1 MYNLEN
7 ANQFRQYWF
16 SNQICK
22 TFEQMFMLGDT
33 VPLHQTTKPCTN
45 NYIKQGTRLCTCSI
59 TEL

>member
-16 SNQICK
+16 SNQISK

-45 NYIKQGTRLCTCSI
+45 NYIK
-59 TEL
+59 